1 MTEKTRVY
9 VVDDDGDLREALLE
23 VLASEGIPADGF
35 ATGRDMLRQ
44 LDPEWEGVI
53 LSDIRMPGL
62 SGLEVMQEARQL
74 APDVPFILITAHGD
88 IQMAVKAVRDGAF
101 DFIEKPAP
109 PEHLLAV
116 VARALTTRK
125 LQLENAR
132 LRRRVARGANLGAR
146 FLGRSAVIRTCRREI
161 ISVAPLDVDVLLHGE
176 TGTGKELAARCIH
189 DLSGA
194 EGDFVS
200 LNCGSL
206 SEATFDDVMFAESE
220 TRPGAIPRARGGTLF
235 LDNVTSLSETVQLR
249 LLDVMDRRSGE
260 SPFRVI
266 GANPRSLSDAHG
278 AGELRDDLYYR
289 LNLAE
294 IELPPLR
301 DRENDVFLLLDLFIN
316 ESVARHERRYPTM
329 TADDLRPFKA
339 YHWPGNLRELR
350 NVAEKLVIGL
360 KVRFQKP
367 SEQVPD
373 GLDYDSAMQDFE
385 ASLLRAALLKAGGRK
400 GEAAELL
407 KIPRKRLYL
416 RLKATGLLQD
426 GS

>member
-1 MTEKTRVY
+1 M
-9 VVDDDGDLREALLE
+9 
-23 VLASEGIPADGF
+23 
-35 ATGRDMLRQ
+35 
-44 LDPEWEGVI
+44 
-53 LSDIRMPGL
+53 
-62 SGLEVMQEARQL
+62 MQEARQL

-109 PEHLLAV
+109 PEHLLAF

-235 LDNVTSLSETVQLR
+235 LDNVASLSETVQLR

-301 DRENDVFLLLDLFIN
+301 ERENDVFLLLDHFIN
-316 ESVARHERRYPTM
+316 ESVARHDRRYPTM

-360 KVRFQKP
+360 KVRFQNP
-367 SEQVPD
+367 ANRCRTVSTTTAPCRT
-373 GLDYDSAMQDFE
+373 SRRRCCARPC
-385 ASLLRAALLKAGGRK
+385 SRPAGAGR
-400 GEAAELL
+400 GRGAAEDPAQAPLSAAEGHRPAPGWVITAP
-407 KIPRKRLYL
+407 KPRVDSDPTSKNFFI
-416 RLKATGLLQD
+416 LQWFD
-426 GS
+426 